1 MYLVQFRKEALRF
14 LERQDEKTAGRI
26 LEKIKELA
34 KDPYAPNN
42 NVKKLTGRDGYRLR
56 IGNIR
61 AIYDIYD
68 KVLVIDVLE
77 IGFRGAI
84 Y

>member
-1 MYLVQFRKEALRF
+1 MYSVQFKKEALRF
-14 LERQDEKTAGRI
+14 LERQDEKTARRI
-26 LEKIKELA
+26 LGKIKELA

-56 IGNIR
+56 IGDIR
-61 AIYDIYD
+61 VIYDIYD

-77 IGFRGAI
+77 IGFRGDI